1 MRHRIGRLLRGEE
14 DREPAIGNLAGEL
27 EVLGADRCEVEGN
40 VLAHGMHGEG
50 EGLAGA
56 VRQREGEE
64 FAVEGDALAGE
75 CHPDDRDILA
85 GALKR
90 LGEANT
96 VPALGDLRP

>member
-1 MRHRIGRLLRGEE
+1 M
-14 DREPAIGNLAGEL
+14 
-27 EVLGADRCEVEGN
+27 
-40 VLAHGMHGEG
+40 LAHGMHGEG

-64 FAVEGDALAGE
+64 LTVEGHPLAGE

-90 LGEANT
+90 LREANT